1 MNNSLFGKMQSVLMS
16 QSDIKDICDTLKR
29 GYYPLAVSGLSSIHK
44 AQLALIIST
53 LSEERAP
60 LLIITDDEAGAKRIC
75 DDINEMY
82 AVSRNENETAAYIY
96 PAKDITLARVES
108 VSKEYEYQRLCV
120 LARLIDGSCKIVC
133 ASAEAVMQRTIP
145 PDVLADRTIKLS
157 RDTSVQLPDLISRL
171 IAAGYTRCDKVE
183 SPSQFSVRGSIA
195 DIFPVQ
201 EKMPVRME
209 LWDDEIDSFAY
220 FDPET
225 QRRTEQIDEL
235 IIPPAGEVL
244 FNSADALV
252 QKINALSAG
261 VRGKRTELVRS
272 NLAKDADNVSNGVS
286 LANIDKYLPLAYDK
300 PALIFDYLKPDS
312 PVLFSEFHS
321 CCEKAKAIQSQFNED
336 VKILLEEG
344 ELCRGLDGYIA
355 EFESISETAVK
366 FPCVLMDT
374 FLRTNDIRCKKLWT
388 MTAYQTAPWGGEI
401 RQLSEDLRSFID
413 RNYSVI
419 VLAGSEKTLPIIA
432 EDLRNDGIPCDIM
445 TEETTLTKGRVLITT
460 GCLSSGYDYP
470 DIKTALITQA
480 KAMSSKRKLKKKKK
494 GEEIKSLADIAP
506 GDLVVH
512 ALHGIG
518 RFEGIR
524 KLELEGITKD
534 YITIKYAGTDVL
546 YVPVTQMDLISR
558 YIGPRDDTGVKL
570 NKLSSNE
577 WQKTRS
583 RVKKAVKDM
592 ADELIALY
600 AKRSKTKGFAF
611 SEDNDWQNDFEA
623 RFDYT
628 ETDDQ
633 LRCIEEIKQDMMK
646 PTPMDRLLCGDV
658 GFGKT
663 EVAFRAAFKC
673 MLDGKQCAVL
683 VPTTVLAW
691 QHYQSAL
698 KRFEHF
704 PFKIE
709 LLSRFRTKKQQEEIL
724 KQVALGTVD
733 MVIGTHR
740 LVQKD
745 VKFKDLGLA
754 IIDEEQRFGVAHKER
769 FKEAFTGVD
778 VLTLSATPIPRTLNM
793 AMSGIRD
800 MSVIEEPPVDR
811 YPVQTYVIEHNMGVI
826 IQAINKELRRG
837 GQVYY
842 IHNRVETID
851 LCAAKIAELIPDARI
866 AVAHGQLSE
875 ERLSDIWT
883 ELVDHEI
890 DILVCTTIIETGVD
904 VPNVNTLIIEDA
916 DNLGLS
922 QLYQLRGRVGRSNRR
937 AFAYFT
943 FRRGKVLTEIASK
956 RLDAIREF
964 TQFGSGFRVAM
975 RDLEIR
981 GAGSILGGRQHGHME
996 AVGYDMYLQLLNEAI
1011 AEETG
1016 QTPPRTPEECLID
1029 LQIEAHIPDDYIESL
1044 AGRLDAYRK
1053 IAAVSTK
1060 EESIDLLD
1068 EFIDRYG
1075 DPPKAIQGLVTVAL
1089 TRNMAGKAGITEITQ
1104 RSNTLLIYVK
1114 TAGMEQ
1120 VQALVK
1126 AFGGRVSVN
1135 GSADKPY
1142 IAIKLTK
1149 TDRPVE
1155 IMQTAVET
1163 FYEAGEQAKKTK

>member
-1 MNNSLFGKMQSVLMS
+1 MKQ
-16 QSDIKDICDTLKR
+16 
-29 GYYPLAVSGLSSIHK
+29 PH
-44 AQLALIIST
+44 
-53 LSEERAP
+53 
-60 LLIITDDEAGAKRIC
+60 
-75 DDINEMY
+75 
-82 AVSRNENETAAYIY
+82 IY

-261 VRGKRTELVRS
+261 VRGKRAELVRS

-312 PVLFSEFHS
+312 PVLFCEFHS

-1104 RSNTLLIYVK
+1104 RSNALLIYVK

>member
-1 MNNSLFGKMQSVLMS
+1 
-16 QSDIKDICDTLKR
+16 
-29 GYYPLAVSGLSSIHK
+29 
-44 AQLALIIST
+44 
-53 LSEERAP
+53 
-60 LLIITDDEAGAKRIC
+60 
-75 DDINEMY
+75 MY
-82 AVSRNENETAAYIY
+82 AVSQNETAAYIY

-120 LARLIDGSCKIVC
+120 LARLMDGSCKIVC

-261 VRGKRTELVRS
+261 IRGKRTELVRS

-1104 RSNTLLIYVK
+1104 RSNALLIYVK